1 MSEPNTP
8 RSSFLVTVQD
18 NFLALRRHYERI
30 HEYVIKGIKEKI
42 MNASVDQ
49 NYVLVPMDKTIPDFR
64 SVLEIVLGSNFEI
77 KTVGEHIIIKWN
89 F

>member
-1 MSEPNTP
+1 MSEPATP

-18 NFLALRRHYERI
+18 NFLGLRRHYERMYEDI
-30 HEYVIKGIKEKI
+30 IKDVKEKI
-42 MNASVDQ
+42 MNASVEH
-49 NYVLVPMDKTIPDFR
+49 NYVLIPIDKSIPDFR